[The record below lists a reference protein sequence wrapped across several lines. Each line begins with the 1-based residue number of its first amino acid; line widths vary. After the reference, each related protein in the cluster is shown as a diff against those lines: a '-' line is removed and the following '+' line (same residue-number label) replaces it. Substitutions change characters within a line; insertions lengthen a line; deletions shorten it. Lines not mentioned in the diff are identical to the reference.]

1 MYQPR
6 YLFAGAVWIIPSQ
19 LVTPYRDGDGDAPD
33 TAKRRAVRTRYAR
46 QKCNTVGAPYRL
58 VDIGERDAWV
68 CHLCGK
74 PVDRTLSGRHP
85 KGPTADHLIPVAHGG
100 GDDPHN
106 VALAHSR
113 CNIKRGTGGVVQ
125 LRLVG

>member
-1 MYQPR
+1 MAY
-6 YLFAGAVWIIPSQ
+6 
-19 LVTPYRDGDGDAPD
+19 
-33 TAKRRAVRTRYAR
+33 RTRSTAAGVTSADFQYVGPAVTAQELR
-46 QKCNTVGAPYRL
+46 SSITETQRRRYQRRKANTVGHRYVLAEIAKRDNYR
-58 VDIGERDAWV
+58 

-74 PVDRTLSGRHP
+74 RVDMALSGRHP
-85 KGPTADHLIPVAHGG
+85 QGPTADHLIPVAHGG

-113 CNIKRGTGGVVQ
+113 CNIKRSTGGQVQ